1 MRFEPPTSA
10 ANANLKAS
18 SRAQPAGV
26 RHPLTSLLPFHL
38 RSDLLHPFSGNG
50 TSEEPTTQV
59 RQNGSMNSHEKR
71 ARSAALRR
79 FTANPPRPVHK
90 TPPPFSHTVPQP
102 PSWFSSSCLLFLL
115 EPHAKCAI
123 ARPGASSRFR
133 RSSNQ
138 RKRPHPQVL
147 NILSH
152 HEVFH
157 PSSAVRLHK
166 ISDLSDFRIRGR
178 EKCVCL
184 SLIGGCAVPSVS
196 FADLPRFLTFSSG

>member
-38 RSDLLHPFSGNG
+38 RSDLLRPFSGNG

-59 RQNGSMNSHEKR
+59 RQDGSMNSHEKR
-71 ARSAALRR
+71 ARSTALRR
-79 FTANPPRPVHK
+79 FITANPPRPVHK
-90 TPPPFSHTVPQP
+90 TPPPFSHKFRNLRVGFPHLAYYF
-102 PSWFSSSCLLFLL
+102 FSSLMPNVRS
-115 EPHAKCAI
+115 
-123 ARPGASSRFR
+123 PGLGR
-133 RSSNQ
+133 RHGSAVRQSTQ
-138 RKRPHPQVL
+138 TPPQVL

-157 PSSAVRLHK
+157 RPPYDSTR
-166 ISDLSDFRIRGR
+166 FPIRPTSGSEGER
-178 EKCVCL
+178 CVSL

-196 FADLPRFLTFSSG
+196 FADLPRFLAFSSG